1 MIPSYVIINVFRSAG
16 DQMKRIYLV
25 DSENVGDIWVPL
37 LVSSQEDDEVLVFY
51 TTKSPHMNYEN
62 VRMLKET
69 EKEADFIKCFEGSNA
84 LDFQLV
90 SELGYRLSQNAD
102 REYVIVSN
110 DTGFDAAVRY
120 WSTRKMPV
128 SRLSGKEC
136 HRMLTEKKQR
146 VAKESGAAAEP
157 EQEQTRAAGPEV
169 EAEQVR
175 ETGPEA
181 EAERIR
187 ETGPEAEAEQVR
199 EIGPEAE
206 AERGRE
212 QSKKPRSSKKSEPS
226 KAGGKAGESGKPEA
240 SGKAGNAETSG
251 KAEVIGKAEDAEKFG
266 KAEPAE
272 KAGLA
277 GESGK
282 PEVTG
287 KAEDAEESGKAEV
300 TGKAEDAEISGKSEP
315 EENAGLAEESGK
327 AEPAEK
333 TGRAKRSRK
342 SAKAVRAEKS
352 ERMSEPDRSEKS
364 QKSDKAKTQNAGN
377 EKPDLTEEQSGQMT
391 AMMDLKEEMSGNPQ
405 SVSNATDQSEAP
417 VKFGLDLNAERAILK
432 TLCACISK
440 ENLVDFHNALVAL
453 LGEEE
458 GKRLYQEL
466 KTNAEYASYWS
477 ELPAYGLKE
486 KFDMYCKMVFDHS
499 EYAKE
504 PPEDFSGFLY
514 QANGKRKNLNS
525 LRAALQGHYGKDK
538 GMKYYSLF
546 KSHIKMMNRM

>member
-1 MIPSYVIINVFRSAG
+1 MG
-16 DQMKRIYLV
+16 KIYLV

-90 SELGYRLSQNAD
+90 SELGYRLSQNAG

-146 VAKESGAAAEP
+146 VAKESGAAVEP
-157 EQEQTRAAGPEV
+157 EQEKTRAAGPE
-169 EAEQVR
+169 AEQVR
-175 ETGPEA
+175 KTGPEA
-181 EAERIR
+181 EAEQVR
-187 ETGPEAEAEQVR
+187 ENGPEAEAEQVR

-226 KAGGKAGESGKPEA
+226 KAGGKAGESGKAEVT
-240 SGKAGNAETSG
+240 GKAEDAETSG
-251 KAEVIGKAEDAEKFG
+251 KAEVTGKAEDAETSG
-266 KAEPAE
+266 KAEVTGKAE
-272 KAGLA
+272 DAETSGKSEVTGKAEDA
-277 GESGK
+277 EESGK

-287 KAEDAEESGKAEV
+287 KAEDAKTSGKPEV
-300 TGKAEDAEISGKSEP
+300 TGKAEDAETSGKSESA
-315 EENAGLAEESGK
+315 EKAGLAEESGK

-342 SAKAVRAEKS
+342 SAKAEKS

-377 EKPDLTEEQSGQMT
+377 GKPDLTEEQSGQMT
-391 AMMDLKEEMSGNPQ
+391 EMMDLKEEMSENPQ

-417 VKFGLDLNAERAILK
+417 AKFGLDLNAERAILK

>member
-1 MIPSYVIINVFRSAG
+1 MG
-16 DQMKRIYLV
+16 KIYLV

-110 DTGFDAAVRY
+110 DTGFDAVVRY

-175 ETGPEA
+175 ETEQEA
-181 EAERIR
+181 EAEQVR
-187 ETGPEAEAEQVR
+187 ENGPEAEAEQVR

-212 QSKKPRSSKKSEPS
+212 QSKKSRSSKKSEPS
-226 KAGGKAGESGKPEA
+226 KAGGKAGESGKPE
-240 SGKAGNAETSG
+240 
-251 KAEVIGKAEDAEKFG
+251 VIGKAEDAE
-266 KAEPAE
+266 
-272 KAGLA
+272 
-277 GESGK
+277 
-282 PEVTG
+282 T
-287 KAEDAEESGKAEV
+287 SGKAEV
-300 TGKAEDAEISGKSEP
+300 TGKAEDAETSGKSEP

-342 SAKAVRAEKS
+342 SAKAVKAEKS
-352 ERMSEPDRSEKS
+352 EHMSEPDRSEKS

-391 AMMDLKEEMSGNPQ
+391 AMMDLKEESVRESTECVKCYGSERSASKVWTGSECRESNFKDIVCLHQQGKSGGFSQ
-405 SVSNATDQSEAP
+405 CTGCASRRGRRQAAVSGTEDECRVCVLLVRTS
-417 VKFGLDLNAERAILK
+417 GLWL
-432 TLCACISK
+432 
-440 ENLVDFHNALVAL
+440 
-453 LGEEE
+453 
-458 GKRLYQEL
+458 
-466 KTNAEYASYWS
+466 
-477 ELPAYGLKE
+477 
-486 KFDMYCKMVFDHS
+486 
-499 EYAKE
+499 
-504 PPEDFSGFLY
+504 
-514 QANGKRKNLNS
+514 KRKV
-525 LRAALQGHYGKDK
+525 
-538 GMKYYSLF
+538 
-546 KSHIKMMNRM
+546 

>member
-1 MIPSYVIINVFRSAG
+1 MG
-16 DQMKRIYLV
+16 KIYLV

-120 WSTRKMPV
+120 WSMRKMPV

-146 VAKESGAAAEP
+146 VTKETGAAAEP

-175 ETGPEA
+175 EN
-181 EAERIR
+181 
-187 ETGPEAEAEQVR
+187 GPEAEAEQVR

-277 GESGK
+277 GEAGK

-287 KAEDAEESGKAEV
+287 KAEDAEE
-300 TGKAEDAEISGKSEP
+300 SGKSEP

-342 SAKAVRAEKS
+342 SAKAVKAEKS
-352 ERMSEPDRSEKS
+352 EHMSEPDRSEKS

-391 AMMDLKEEMSGNPQ
+391 AMMDLKEEMSENPQ
-405 SVSNATDQSEAP
+405 SVSNATGQSEAP
-417 VKFGLDLNAERAILK
+417 AKFGLDLNAERAILK

>member
-1 MIPSYVIINVFRSAG
+1 MG
-16 DQMKRIYLV
+16 KIYLV

-187 ETGPEAEAEQVR
+187 ETGPEAEAERVRETGQEAEAEQVR

-206 AERGRE
+206 AKRGRE
-212 QSKKPRSSKKSEPS
+212 QSKKPGSSKKSEPS
-226 KAGGKAGESGKPEA
+226 KAGGKAGESGNPEA
-240 SGKAGNAETSG
+240 SGKAGN
-251 KAEVIGKAEDAEKFG
+251 
-266 KAEPAE
+266 
-272 KAGLA
+272 
-277 GESGK
+277 
-282 PEVTG
+282 
-287 KAEDAEESGKAEV
+287 AEESGKAEV

>member
-1 MIPSYVIINVFRSAG
+1 MG
-16 DQMKRIYLV
+16 KIYLV

-146 VAKESGAAAEP
+146 VAKESGAAVEP

-169 EAEQVR
+169 ETEQVR
-175 ETGPEA
+175 ESGS
-181 EAERIR
+181 
-187 ETGPEAEAEQVR
+187 EAEAEQVR
-199 EIGPEAE
+199 ETGQEAE

-226 KAGGKAGESGKPEA
+226 KAGGKAGESGNPEA
-240 SGKAGNAETSG
+240 SGKVGNAEES
-251 KAEVIGKAEDAEKFG
+251 G

-272 KAGLA
+272 NAGLAEESGKAEPAENAGLA

-287 KAEDAEESGKAEV
+287 KAEDAEESGKPEV
-300 TGKAEDAEISGKSEP
+300 TGKAEDAETSGKSEP

-342 SAKAVRAEKS
+342 SAKAVKAEKS
-352 ERMSEPDRSEKS
+352 EHMSEPDRSEKS

-391 AMMDLKEEMSGNPQ
+391 EMMDLKEEMSENPQ

>member
-1 MIPSYVIINVFRSAG
+1 MG
-16 DQMKRIYLV
+16 KIYLV

-120 WSTRKMPV
+120 WSARKMPV

-146 VAKESGAAAEP
+146 VAKESEAAAEP
-157 EQEQTRAAGPEV
+157 EQEQSRAAGAEA

-175 ETGPEA
+175 ETGQEA

-187 ETGPEAEAEQVR
+187 ETGPEAEAERVRETGQEAEAEQVR

-206 AERGRE
+206 AKRGRE
-212 QSKKPRSSKKSEPS
+212 QSKKPGSSKKSEPS
-226 KAGGKAGESGKPEA
+226 KAGGKAGESGNPEA
-240 SGKAGNAETSG
+240 SGKAGN
-251 KAEVIGKAEDAEKFG
+251 
-266 KAEPAE
+266 
-272 KAGLA
+272 
-277 GESGK
+277 
-282 PEVTG
+282 
-287 KAEDAEESGKAEV
+287 AEESGKAEV